1 MLTKKCISFFSFALS
16 FPDIVKSNMT
26 PYEFELLN
34 SKTCKVLESSC
45 QSHVFLNP
53 NTGRSID
60 KTKMGLRFSNFLE
73 IEITT
78 DPQTHFG
85 FSKWGQ
91 KRCIPVL
98 RPFFYFQMKHP
109 ILFLPS
115 VCSKKRFATSTYNIL
130 LLVGLPSWSSSDVF
144 TSIIHLLHCIGNA
157 DWGLDLRLFW
167 QLLLFFLPPC
177 HITWRTEMMMM
188 VVLVLSISFFFV
200 NDDDLFQ
207 QM

>member
-1 MLTKKCISFFSFALS
+1 MLTKKCISFFSCALSS

-53 NTGRSID
+53 NTGCSIC
-60 KTKMGLRFSNFLE
+60 KSKMGFE
-73 IEITT
+73 IQVTLLDLGLSKNEVKNKLF
-78 DPQTHFG
+78 QCYG
-85 FSKWGQ
+85 F
-91 KRCIPVL
+91 
-98 RPFFYFQMKHP
+98 FFYFQMEHP
-109 ILFLPS
+109 VLFLPS

-157 DWGLDLRLFW
+157 DWGLDLRLF
-167 QLLLFFLPPC
+167 
-177 HITWRTEMMMM
+177 
-188 VVLVLSISFFFV
+188 
-200 NDDDLFQ
+200 
-207 QM
+207 